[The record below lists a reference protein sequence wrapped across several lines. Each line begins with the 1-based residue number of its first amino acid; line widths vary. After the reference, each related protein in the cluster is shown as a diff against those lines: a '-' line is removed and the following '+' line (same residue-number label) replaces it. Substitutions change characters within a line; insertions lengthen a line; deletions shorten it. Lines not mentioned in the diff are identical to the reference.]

1 MSRAAHF
8 AQRWAFT
15 LARAAEALTVGVVSK
30 PRRRLIDVVCA
41 HYGYAPGRL
50 RGRLPVVPVAGV
62 VDEATPVQLRTPEAV
77 DGNVTTLE
85 LLVLARLVAARRP
98 RRLFEI
104 GTFDGRTTLNLAAN
118 AGTGSHTWT
127 LDLPPAAVDA
137 TALPLAPHDRAY
149 VEKPVAGA
157 RFAGSDVADRIT
169 QLWGDSARVE
179 TPDLDGTMDFVFV
192 DGAHSREYVLSDA
205 AFARRLLGPRG
216 GVVAF
221 HDYGTWDGVTE
232 AVDALA
238 AGDPAWRGL
247 RAVAGTSLA
256 IADLSR

>member
-8 AQRWAFT
+8 VQRWGFT
-15 LARAAEALTVGVVSK
+15 LARTVEALTVGVVSK

-41 HYGYAPGRL
+41 HYGYAPGRV
-50 RGRLPVVPVAGV
+50 RGRLPVVPVAQV
-62 VDEATPVQLRTPEAV
+62 ADEATPVQLRAPDAV

-85 LLVLARLVAARRP
+85 LLVLARLVALRRP

-118 AGTGSHTWT
+118 AGPEAHVWT
-127 LDLPPAAVDA
+127 LDLPPTAVDA
-137 TALPLAPHDRAY
+137 TALPLAPHDRHY
-149 VEKPVAGA
+149 VEKPAAGA
-157 RFAGSDVADRIT
+157 RFAGADVAGRIT
-169 QLWGDSARVE
+169 QLWGDSARIA

-205 AFARRLLGPRG
+205 AMARRLLGTRG

-232 AVDALA
+232 AVDLLA
-238 AGDPAWRGL
+238 AGDPVWRSL

-256 IADLSR
+256 IADLTR